1 MRKVSDV
8 FKDHKDKDEASSVF
22 PGIPRVHIDNL
33 FNYPLEILDVR
44 WLRADPGFH
53 SFAVNG
59 RSLFAVLLCR
69 DPETRG
75 LLSTHTGSIPIC
87 RKLRTLM
94 VADLLPVVG
103 RFIER
108 PDNSYDLI

>member
-1 MRKVSDV
+1 MRKMSDV
-8 FKDHKDKDEASSVF
+8 FKDSLDKDEASSVF
-22 PGIPRVHIDNL
+22 PGIPRVHLDNL

-44 WLRADPGFH
+44 WLRADPSFH
-53 SFAVNG
+53 AFVVNG

-69 DPETRG
+69 DPETRE
-75 LLSTHTGSIPIC
+75 LLSTHTGSIQVC

-94 VADLLPVVG
+94 VADLLPVIG